1 MPMVHTSELER
12 IRQARE
18 AEGRQPCRIPCVDA
32 RLDKEQRLRTPTGDY
47 GCLVCGA
54 DQFSWSQYRA
64 WLQTAARAAAAQRQ
78 SSAAG

>member
-1 MPMVHTSELER
+1 MVHTSELER
-12 IRQARE
+12 IRLARE
-18 AEGRQPCRIPCVDA
+18 AEGRRPCRIPCVDA

-64 WLQTAARAAAAQRQ
+64 WLQSAARATAPRE
-78 SSAAG
+78 SSTTG

>member
-1 MPMVHTSELER
+1 MVHTSELER
-12 IRQARE
+12 IRHARD
-18 AEGRQPCRIPCVDA
+18 AEGKQPCRIPCVDA

-47 GCLVCGA
+47 GCLACGA

-64 WLQTAARAAAAQRQ
+64 WLHIAAGAAAAQRQ